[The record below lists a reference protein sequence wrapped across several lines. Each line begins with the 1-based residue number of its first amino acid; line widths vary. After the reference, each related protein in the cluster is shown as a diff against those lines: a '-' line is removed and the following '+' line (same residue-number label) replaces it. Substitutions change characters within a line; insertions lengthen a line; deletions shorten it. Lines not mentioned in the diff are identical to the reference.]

1 MVFCATSL
9 SAQLFPERRHIRQGN
24 KAYEALDYATAENDY
39 RTAQIKSPNSIEA
52 AFNLADA
59 LYKQGRFEEAENTLA
74 PLAESVSRD
83 LSATPEVAAKIYHNL
98 GNAQFQQ
105 QKLAE
110 ALESYKEAQRI
121 NPDDLETKYNLA
133 YVKELLDEN
142 QDNDQNQQQQ
152 QDDNQDQG
160 GQNNDQN
167 QDNNPDNQNQNDP
180 NQDNQGNDPNQDQQD
195 GDGEGNGDDRME
207 DTPPPPSRNYG
218 DSRVNQS
225 EAEQILGAVQQAE
238 DRTREK
244 VNAQQATAVAPSGKN
259 W

>member
-1 MVFCATSL
+1 MLLSATTL

-24 KAYEALDYATAENDY
+24 KAYETLDYATAENDY
-39 RTAQIKSPNSIEA
+39 RTAQIKSPSSVEA
-52 AFNLADA
+52 TFNLADA

-74 PLAESVSRD
+74 PLAEGISKNPTVS
-83 LSATPEVAAKIYHNL
+83 PEMAAKIYHNL

-105 QKLAE
+105 QKLSE
-110 ALESYKEAQRI
+110 AFESYKEAQRI

-142 QDNDQNQQQQ
+142 QDNNQNQQQEN
-152 QDDNQDQG
+152 NQDQG

-167 QDNNPDNQNQNDP
+167 QNDNSDNQSKPDENQN
-180 NQDNQGNDPNQDQQD
+180 NEGDNPGDQQNDNGEGD
-195 GDGEGNGDDRME
+195 GDQRME
-207 DTPPPPSRNYG
+207 DTPPPPSRSYG
-218 DSRVNQS
+218 DSRVNQA
-225 EAEQILGAVQQAE
+225 EAEQILGAVQQQE